1 MLWPRASSSVRRP
14 SLHCRLSDG
23 LRFAPCWTGNGEL
36 DFDEFADGNLLGLR
50 LLFDE
55 RLVELFE
62 TEPLLLFD
70 RLAAGRDWVLRFAPL
85 SPDLPLA

>member
-1 MLWPRASSSVRRP
+1 MERAELARCRKVSSFWARGTDWGDC
-14 SLHCRLSDG
+14 LEADG
-23 LRFAPCWTGNGEL
+23 FREL

>member
-1 MLWPRASSSVRRP
+1 MDRAELTRCRKVSSFWARETDWGDCFEP
-14 SLHCRLSDG
+14 DG
-23 LRFAPCWTGNGEL
+23 FREL
-36 DFDEFADGNLLGLR
+36 DFDEFVDGNLLGLR

-70 RLAAGRDWVLRFAPL
+70 RLAAGLDWVLRFAPL
-85 SPDLPLA
+85 SPDLSLT

>member
-1 MLWPRASSSVRRP
+1 MDRAELARCRKVSSFWARETDWGDCFEP
-14 SLHCRLSDG
+14 DG
-23 LRFAPCWTGNGEL
+23 FREL
-36 DFDEFADGNLLGLR
+36 EFVDGNLLGLR

-85 SPDLPLA
+85 SPDLPLT